1 METYYGEVNKL
12 SWHAKQYDVNDDY
25 EVSKQAARA
34 SGLASNWLTVN
45 FEVNKRYF
53 TSIRKAFAYSE
64 RTGYELRYVDSFL
77 IPSKQASKQ
86 AG

>member
-12 SWHAKQYDVNDDY
+12 SWHEKQYDVNDDY

-34 SGLASNWLTVN
+34 SGLASNWLVVN

-53 TSIRKAFAYSE
+53 TSIRKAFAYSK
-64 RTGYELRYVDSFL
+64 RTGYELHYVDSFL
-77 IPSKQASKQ
+77 IPSKQAV
-86 AG
+86 

>member
-12 SWHAKQYDVNDDY
+12 KWPVKQYDIDDDY

-34 SGLASNWLTVN
+34 SGLESKWLTVN

-53 TSIRKAFAYSE
+53 TSIRKAFAYSK
-64 RTGYELRYVDSFL
+64 RTGYVLHYVDSFL
-77 IPSKQASKQ
+77 IPNKQAV
-86 AG
+86 